1 MSKKVRT
8 TLYLNKKVIEK
19 AKKLGLNLSVV
30 CENSLIQAIEAMEG
44 VYGKR
49 EPKIHP
55 ISFLRKEVVD
65 WEGFEPPTSAMPR
78 QHSTELNYQPTSPTF
93 KQRT

>member
-1 MSKKVRT
+1 MKKNVMIRIDAA
-8 TLYLNKKVIEK
+8 V
-19 AKKLGLNLSVV
+19 AKRAKEMGLNISKV
-30 CENSLIQAIEAMEG
+30 CEISLIQAIEAMEG

-55 ISFLRKEVVD
+55 ISYLKKGVVD

-78 QHSTELNYQPTSPTF
+78 PPARSRPRKHSYQVISA
-93 KQRT
+93 